1 MIVESVAAVTAAC
14 KALEMAAGACKNI
27 EDLGGYISKLGSS
40 EFDLQRAK
48 RSKNLT
54 EAESMK
60 IVMAEEQLRQSR
72 AAIRQ
77 VFEATHRMDLWNEIQ
92 AKTAEARKSR
102 QAFLKAEEARKKKF
116 RTQLKQ
122 VALIALVCIFLV
134 PAAVGALL
142 AWLTNR

>member
-1 MIVESVAAVTAAC
+1 MIFEAVAAVSAAC
-14 KALEMAAGACKNI
+14 KALEMAAGAAQNI
-27 EDLGGYISKLGSS
+27 EALGGYIGKLGSS

-48 RSKNLT
+48 NSKNLS
-54 EAESMK
+54 EAEAMK

-77 VFEATHRMDLWNEIQ
+77 VFEATHRMDLWNEMQ
-92 AKTAEARKSR
+92 AKTAEARKNR

-116 RTQLKQ
+116 SKELTQY
-122 VALIALVCIFLV
+122 ALIFAVVIVLV
-134 PAAVGALL
+134 PAAIGGLL

>member
-1 MIVESVAAVTAAC
+1 MTAAC
-14 KALEMAAGACKNI
+14 KALEMAAGAASNI
-27 EDLGGYISKLGSS
+27 ESLGSVIARLGSS

-48 RSKNLT
+48 NSKNLS
-54 EAESMK
+54 EAEAMK

-116 RTQLKQ
+116 RKELTQY
-122 VALIALVCIFLV
+122 ALIFAVVIVLV
-134 PAAVGALL
+134 PATIGGLL

>member
-1 MIVESVAAVTAAC
+1 MILEAVAAVTTAC

-27 EDLGGYISKLGSS
+27 EDLGGYISKLGTS

-48 RSKNLT
+48 NSKNLS

-92 AKTAEARKSR
+92 AKTAEARKNR
-102 QAFLKAEEARKKKF
+102 QAFLKEEEAKKKKF
-116 RTQLKQ
+116 RTQVRQ
-122 VALIALVCIFLV
+122 VALIALVCVFLV
-134 PAAVGALL
+134 PAVVGGLL

>member
-1 MIVESVAAVTAAC
+1 MILEAVAAVTTAC
-14 KALEMAAGACKNI
+14 KALEMASGACKNI

-92 AKTAEARKSR
+92 SKTAEARKSR
-102 QAFLKAEEARKKKF
+102 QAFLKSEEARKKKF
-116 RTQLKQ
+116 RKEMGQYAMIFAI
-122 VALIALVCIFLV
+122 VIALV
-134 PAAVGALL
+134 PAAIGALL
-142 AWLTNR
+142 AWLTNK

>member
-1 MIVESVAAVTAAC
+1 MILEAVAAVTTAC

-48 RSKNLT
+48 NSKNLS

-60 IVMAEEQLRQSR
+60 IVMAEEQLRQS
-72 AAIRQ
+72 IRQ

-122 VALIALVCIFLV
+122 VALIALVCVFLV

>member
-1 MIVESVAAVTAAC
+1 MILEAVAAVTTAC

-48 RSKNLT
+48 NSKNLS

-92 AKTAEARKSR
+92 AKTVEARKNR

-122 VALIALVCIFLV
+122 VALIALVCVFLV

>member
-122 VALIALVCIFLV
+122 VALIALVCVFLV